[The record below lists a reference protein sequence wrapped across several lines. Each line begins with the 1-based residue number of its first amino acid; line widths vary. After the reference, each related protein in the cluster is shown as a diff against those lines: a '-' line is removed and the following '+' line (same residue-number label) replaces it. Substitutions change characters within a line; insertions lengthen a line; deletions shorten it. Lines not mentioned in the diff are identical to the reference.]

1 MKKVILILAMGAFTV
16 NAQDEARQE
25 MMGRADMITFNAGAC
40 YVADYGLSLTDAFKD
55 RREARIITTL
65 GIGLGL
71 GALKE
76 TADVYCFNQKFSGTD
91 ILFSMGG
98 TLIGI
103 GISEGTQALVKH
115 FENKRK
121 QKYLRL

>member
-1 MKKVILILAMGAFTV
+1 MKKLILVLTLGAFTV

-25 MMGRADMITFNAGAC
+25 MFGRADMITFNAGVC

-55 RREARIITTL
+55 KREARIGTTL

-71 GALKE
+71 GLLKE
-76 TADVYCFNQKFSGTD
+76 TTDVYCFGQKFNGTD
-91 ILFSMGG
+91 VLFSMGG

-103 GISEGTQALVKH
+103 GISEGTQALVKY
-115 FENKRK
+115 FEKRK
-121 QKYLRL
+121 EHKRIKL

>member
-1 MKKVILILAMGAFTV
+1 MKRVILILAMGAFTV
-16 NAQDEARQE
+16 NAQDEARNE
-25 MMGRADMITFNAGAC
+25 MMGRADMIMFNAGVC

-55 RREARIITTL
+55 KREARIVTTL

-76 TADVYCFNQKFSGTD
+76 TADVYCFNQKFNGMD
-91 ILFSMGG
+91 MLFSMGG

>member
-1 MKKVILILAMGAFTV
+1 MKKLFLVLVLGAFTV

-25 MMGRADMITFNAGAC
+25 MLGRADMITFNAGVC

-55 RREARIITTL
+55 KREARIVTTL

-76 TADVYCFNQKFSGTD
+76 TADVYCFNQKFNGMD
-91 ILFSMGG
+91 MLFSMGG

-103 GISEGTQALVKH
+103 AISEGTQALVKH
-115 FENKRK
+115 FEKKR
-121 QKYLRL
+121 QSKYLKL